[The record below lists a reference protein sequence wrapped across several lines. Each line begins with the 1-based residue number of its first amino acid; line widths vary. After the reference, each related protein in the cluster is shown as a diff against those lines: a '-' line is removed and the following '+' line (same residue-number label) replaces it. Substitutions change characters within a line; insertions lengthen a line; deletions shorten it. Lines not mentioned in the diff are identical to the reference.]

1 MEPVTDGRIPRENS
15 EKRLT
20 DKERRLARLLVL
32 EPDIPMA
39 RAAWLAGYCGGDPDL
54 PEPKDTKSRDK
65 LAKSA
70 THARERPHVQAEIAR
85 LQRLQATNLQ
95 ARAAMGE
102 REAQVELEARERRL
116 DNLTAEADVIDL
128 GARLLALKLD
138 AAMFDVGEIITWEPY
153 DNGFVK
159 VRGSAEMPAAHRRLV
174 QKIQFHP
181 RCGACGQDHEK
192 PGLTLEFV
200 PKATFSAQASK
211 QLGLDAPRKLEVTG
225 KDGAPLIGG
234 QDRGIRGET
243 VEAIRRLIVGAPV
256 ELPAIKGGG

>member
-1 MEPVTDGRIPRENS
+1 MSDHAPGANS
-15 EKRLT
+15 DKPLT
-20 DKERRLARLLVL
+20 DKERRLARILAL

-39 RAAWLAGYCGGDPDL
+39 RAGWMAGYCGSDPGQ
-54 PEPKDTKSRDK
+54 PEPTDPKIRDK
-65 LAKSA
+65 LRQSA
-70 THARERPHVQAEIAR
+70 SKARDRPHVQAEIAR

-128 GARLLALKLD
+128 GARLLELKLD
-138 AAMFDVGEIITWEPY
+138 AAMFDVGQVIQWEPY

-159 VRGSAEMPAAHRRLV
+159 LAGSAQMSPTHRRLV

-181 RCGACGQDHEK
+181 RCGACGADHEK

-200 PKATFSAQASK
+200 PKATFAQQATK

-256 ELPAIKGGG
+256 ELPAIKGGQSG